1 MPPARQHLTNLNV
14 SLQQP
19 PSCHILIFSLSF
31 VLCTDASDVVSGG
44 ILSQYRDGHKT
55 VICYLSRQ
63 LTKAEKN
70 YSTVEREALA
80 AVSVIKEFY
89 LYLYGFSFTLVTDH
103 NPLTSLKGLK
113 ILLAAWPGGWCIFSN
128 LIFKWNINLEEYAVM
143 LMHCHKDLALSQ

>member
-1 MPPARQHLTNLNV
+1 MANLNA

-19 PSCHILIFSLSF
+19 PSCHILIFSLPF

-44 ILSQYRDGHKT
+44 IFSQYCDDHKT
-55 VICYLSRQ
+55 VSCYLSML
-63 LTKAEKN
+63 LTKAKKN

-113 ILLAAWPGGWCIFSN
+113 ILVVAWPGG
-128 LIFKWNINLEEYAVM
+128 
-143 LMHCHKDLALSQ
+143 